1 MNIRRTLRS
10 KVGNFL
16 FTKEH
21 EWVSIDDDI
30 AIIGITD
37 FAQNELGDIIFIELP
52 KIGEKF
58 EVNDVFGTIE
68 AVKTVADLYMPLS
81 GEIIEINEQIDDN
94 PECVNNSPYDK
105 GWIIKININD
115 SKEINN
121 LLTHQK
127 YKEMING

>member
-1 MNIRRTLRS
+1 MSN
-10 KVGNFL
+10 VDNFL

-21 EWVSIDDDI
+21 EWVLIDNDI

-52 KIGEKF
+52 EIGDKF
-58 EVNDVFGTIE
+58 EANDVFGTIE

>member
-1 MNIRRTLRS
+1 MS
-10 KVGNFL
+10 KVDNFL

-21 EWVSIDDDI
+21 EWVSIDDEM

-52 KIGEKF
+52 EIGDKF
-58 EVNDVFGTIE
+58 EANDVFGTIE

>member
-1 MNIRRTLRS
+1 MS

-21 EWVSIDDDI
+21 EWVSIDNDI

-52 KIGEKF
+52 EIGDKF
-58 EVNDVFGTIE
+58 EANDVFGTIE

-81 GEIIEINEQIDDN
+81 GEIIEINKQIDDN

>member
-1 MNIRRTLRS
+1 MS

-21 EWVSIDDDI
+21 EWVSIDNDI

-52 KIGEKF
+52 EIGDKF
-58 EVNDVFGTIE
+58 EANDVFGTIE

>member
-1 MNIRRTLRS
+1 MS
-10 KVGNFL
+10 KVDNFL

>member
-1 MNIRRTLRS
+1 MS
-10 KVGNFL
+10 KVDNFL

-21 EWVSIDDDI
+21 EWVSIDDEM

-52 KIGEKF
+52 EIGDKF
-58 EVNDVFGTIE
+58 EANDVFGTIE

-81 GEIIEINEQIDDN
+81 GEIIEINKQIDDN

>member
-1 MNIRRTLRS
+1 MS

-21 EWVSIDDDI
+21 EWVSIDNDI

-52 KIGEKF
+52 EIGEKF
-58 EVNDVFGTIE
+58 EANDVFGTIE

-81 GEIIEINEQIDDN
+81 GEIIEINKQIDDS

>member
-1 MNIRRTLRS
+1 MN
-10 KVGNFL
+10 KVDNFL

-21 EWVSIDDDI
+21 EWVSIDDDM

-52 KIGEKF
+52 EIGDKF
-58 EVNDVFGTIE
+58 EANDVFGTIE

>member
-1 MNIRRTLRS
+1 MS
-10 KVGNFL
+10 KVDNFL

-21 EWVSIDDDI
+21 EWISIDDNI

-52 KIGEKF
+52 EIGDKF
-58 EVNDVFGTIE
+58 EANDVFGTIE

-81 GEIIEINEQIDDN
+81 GEIIEINEQIDN

-105 GWIIKININD
+105 GWIIKISIND

>member
-1 MNIRRTLRS
+1 MST
-10 KVGNFL
+10 VDNFL

-21 EWVSIDDDI
+21 EWVSIDDEM

-52 KIGEKF
+52 EIGDKF
-58 EVNDVFGTIE
+58 EANDVFGTIE

>member
-1 MNIRRTLRS
+1 MS
-10 KVGNFL
+10 KVDNFL

-21 EWVSIDDDI
+21 EWVSIDDDM

-52 KIGEKF
+52 EIGEKF
-58 EVNDVFGTIE
+58 EANDVFGTIE
-68 AVKTVADLYMPLS
+68 AVKTMADLYMPLS
-81 GEIIEINEQIDDN
+81 GQIIEINEQIDDN

>member
-1 MNIRRTLRS
+1 MS
-10 KVGNFL
+10 KVDNFL

-52 KIGEKF
+52 EIGDKF
-58 EVNDVFGTIE
+58 EANDVFGTIE

-81 GEIIEINEQIDDN
+81 GEIIEINKQIDDN